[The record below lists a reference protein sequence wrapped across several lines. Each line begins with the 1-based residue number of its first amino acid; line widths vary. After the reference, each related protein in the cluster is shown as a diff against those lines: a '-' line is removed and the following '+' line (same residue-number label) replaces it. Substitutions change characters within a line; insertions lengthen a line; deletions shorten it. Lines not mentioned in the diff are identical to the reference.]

1 MASVLLYLHK
11 EWGQCVVHRDIKS
24 SNVMLDSSFNPKL
37 GDFGLARLVDHGKGS
52 QTTVLAGR
60 MGHMAPECVIKGKAG
75 KESDVFSFGMI
86 ALKIACGRRPI
97 NARVQEDQVRTVEWV
112 GLGPLWTGNV
122 I

>member
-52 QTTVLAGR
+52 QTTVLQEEWGTWLLNVSSKGR
-60 MGHMAPECVIKGKAG
+60 LVRNQT
-75 KESDVFSFGMI
+75 FL
-86 ALKIACGRRPI
+86 AL
-97 NARVQEDQVRTVEWV
+97 E
-112 GLGPLWTGNV
+112 
-122 I
+122 